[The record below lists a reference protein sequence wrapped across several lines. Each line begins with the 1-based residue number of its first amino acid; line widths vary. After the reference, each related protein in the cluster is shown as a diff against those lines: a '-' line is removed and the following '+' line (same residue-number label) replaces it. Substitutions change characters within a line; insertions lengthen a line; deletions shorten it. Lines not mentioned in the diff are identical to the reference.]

1 MSERRLEA
9 YSVRKSNNS
18 AFFHCLLNT
27 IQKSTRH
34 GFVVAIFNRKCI
46 FSVNQGGTP
55 SHILPRLL
63 RYAMS
68 SEIEQKPG
76 RPGSSKEDLK
86 RTYAITPTFNST
98 GNLSVGAT
106 AFSGMITVTPG

>member
-1 MSERRLEA
+1 MSERRIEA
-9 YSVRKSNNS
+9 YTVRKFKNS
-18 AFFHCLLNT
+18 AFFHCFLNT
-27 IQKSTRH
+27 IQKSARH
-34 GFVVAIFNRKCI
+34 EFVVTIVNRKCI

>member
-9 YSVRKSNNS
+9 YSVRNSKNS

-27 IQKSTRH
+27 IQKSARH

-63 RYAMS
+63 RYAMIS
-68 SEIEQKPG
+68 DIEQKPG
-76 RPGSSKEDLK
+76 RPALLK
-86 RTYAITPTFNST
+86 RSLNGLMQSHLPLTPQETF
-98 GNLSVGAT
+98 L
-106 AFSGMITVTPG
+106 

>member
-9 YSVRKSNNS
+9 YSVRKSKNS
-18 AFFHCLLNT
+18 AFFHSLLNT
-27 IQKSTRH
+27 IQKSARH
-34 GFVVAIFNRKCI
+34 GVVVAIFNRKCI

-63 RYAMS
+63 RYAMI